1 MGVKVQD
8 IELAQAIV
16 EHVDT
21 HLHER
26 MTLDDLVAATH
37 YSKFH
42 LHRAFTTVLGL
53 PVHTY
58 VQRRRLSEAASLLV
72 HSRRSILDIALLSG
86 YQSQQAFSLAFKSL
100 YKQAPGAFRR
110 RADAYPL
117 QCRVSLYA
125 HLAAPIVERQQVR
138 LANDADVPALL
149 ALMKAAIDG
158 YPEMDEGA
166 FLRHLQARIRQGQA
180 LVLDNEGCLLGAL
193 VFSRSSGLLEFL
205 GVHPQFRACGV
216 ERCLLD
222 VLTTVHLPAQSL
234 EMTTFRANDKADTG
248 QRALLLSL
256 GFQPRESLVEYGYP
270 TQRLVRLSSLSK
282 EDD

>member
-86 YQSQQAFSLAFKSL
+86 YQSQRPSASPLKACISRRQGRFVGERTPIPCNAACRCTRTLPRPSSPDSKSVWRTM
-100 YKQAPGAFRR
+100 PMFRR
-110 RADAYPL
+110 
-117 QCRVSLYA
+117 SW
-125 HLAAPIVERQQVR
+125 H
-138 LANDADVPALL
+138 
-149 ALMKAAIDG
+149 
-158 YPEMDEGA
+158 
-166 FLRHLQARIRQGQA
+166 
-180 LVLDNEGCLLGAL
+180 
-193 VFSRSSGLLEFL
+193 S
-205 GVHPQFRACGV
+205 
-216 ERCLLD
+216 
-222 VLTTVHLPAQSL
+222 
-234 EMTTFRANDKADTG
+234 
-248 QRALLLSL
+248 
-256 GFQPRESLVEYGYP
+256 
-270 TQRLVRLSSLSK
+270 
-282 EDD
+282 

>member
-1 MGVKVQD
+1 MKVQD

-72 HSRRSILDIALLSG
+72 HSRWSILDIALLSG
-86 YQSQQAFSLAFKSL
+86 YQSQQAFSVAFKSL

-117 QCRVSLYA
+117 QCRVSLYV

-166 FLRHLQARIRQGQA
+166 FRRPDDSFRPVAVRLDDYLLTMFFYGVAMTMVQVTLTTLFQESVAPDEQGR
-180 LVLDNEGCLLGAL
+180 LFGLLGSIYAGAL
-193 VFSRSSGLLEFL
+193 SFGMVAFGALADGVSLRGIMVVSGLA
-205 GVHPQFRACGV
+205 V
-216 ERCLLD
+216 LL
-222 VLTTVHLPAQSL
+222 A
-234 EMTTFRANDKADTG
+234 AG
-248 QRALLLSL
+248 QTRRMFS
-256 GFQPRESLVEYGYP
+256 Q
-270 TQRLVRLSSLSK
+270 QR
-282 EDD
+282 

>member
-1 MGVKVQD
+1 MKVQD

-37 YSKFH
+37 YSTFH
-42 LHRAFTTVLGL
+42 LHRAFTAVLGL

-72 HSRRSILDIALLSG
+72 HSRWSILDIALLSG
-86 YQSQQAFSLAFKSL
+86 YQSQQAFSLAFKNL

-110 RADAYPL
+110 RTDAYPL

-125 HLAAPIVERQQVR
+125 HLAALIVERQQVR

-158 YPEMDEGA
+158 YPEMDEGTFRRPDDA
-166 FLRHLQARIRQGQA
+166 FGSGGSIGRLPAHDVFLRCRHDDGAGHADHPFSGERGARRT
-180 LVLDNEGCLLGAL
+180 
-193 VFSRSSGLLEFL
+193 
-205 GVHPQFRACGV
+205 RAFV
-216 ERCLLD
+216 WAAR
-222 VLTTVHLPAQSL
+222 
-234 EMTTFRANDKADTG
+234 
-248 QRALLLSL
+248 
-256 GFQPRESLVEYGYP
+256 
-270 TQRLVRLSSLSK
+270 
-282 EDD
+282 

>member
-1 MGVKVQD
+1 MKVQD

-42 LHRAFTTVLGL
+42 LHRAFTAVLGL

-138 LANDADVPALL
+138 LANDADVPAFL

-166 FLRHLQARIRQGQA
+166 FLRPDDTFGPGGSIGR
-180 LVLDNEGCLLGAL
+180 
-193 VFSRSSGLLEFL
+193 
-205 GVHPQFRACGV
+205 
-216 ERCLLD
+216 
-222 VLTTVHLPAQSL
+222 LPAHDVFL
-234 EMTTFRANDKADTG
+234 RRRHDDGAGHADHPFSGERGARRTWAFVWAA
-248 QRALLLSL
+248 R
-256 GFQPRESLVEYGYP
+256 
-270 TQRLVRLSSLSK
+270 
-282 EDD
+282 